1 MGYFVFQFC
10 IMKMSKWTFGALT
23 CDKEGQIIYDALM
36 THEQHSIIRMNVSQ
50 ATP

>member
-1 MGYFVFQFC
+1 MGCFVFWFC

-23 CDKEGQIIYDALM
+23 SDKEGQITYDALM
-36 THEQHSIIRMNVSQ
+36 THEQRSISRMNVSQ